1 MITTFIFDIGNVLLN
16 FNFLDQYRA
25 LYDEQTAQALAD
37 ATVRNTALWT
47 EMDRGTLS
55 YEEAI
60 ALLQKNA
67 PHLHHQIPHA
77 IRTMYERLE
86 SYPYADAWLQSL
98 KQKGY
103 RVYILSNY
111 GQVPYEMTRERMGFL
126 KHADGALISYE
137 VQQTKPNHTIYQAIC
152 DKFGIIPSE
161 AVFLDDSP
169 INIEGAKTF
178 GLHTVLFTDYP
189 SALEDLAKLPL
200 AYGL

>member
-16 FNFLDQYRA
+16 FNYLEQYRS

-37 ATVRNTALWT
+37 ATVRNTALWA
-47 EMDRGTLS
+47 ELDRGTLS

-77 IRTMYERLE
+77 IHTMYARLE
-86 SYPYADAWLQSL
+86 SYSYSDAWLQSL

-111 GQVPYEMTRERMGFL
+111 GKVPYEQTKARMGFL
-126 KHADGALISYE
+126 RHADGALISYE
-137 VQQTKPNHTIYQAIC
+137 VQQTKPSHAIYQAIC
-152 DKFGIIPSE
+152 DKYSINPSE

-169 INIEGAKTF
+169 INIDGAKEF
-178 GLHTVLFTDYP
+178 GLHTVLFTDYA
-189 SALEDLAKLPL
+189 SALEALSKLPL